1 MKIGGYAQ
9 TFILLGMILFIGF
22 VSSLFIINECVE
34 NHSNKG
40 MRGSFICSHNKI

>member
-22 VSSLFIINECVE
+22 IASLFINNESVLDNE
-34 NHSNKG
+34 
-40 MRGSFICSHNKI
+40 